1 MLNFTW
7 LSDEDEATLQALAA
21 RDWTRDA
28 LTLGVVDDEQL
39 AARAVALG
47 AVAFHGFGN
56 FYAISTHPDSL
67 VVRYVNLLKARPLD
81 QVGSVTTTREH
92 LADLFDWSQVPAP
105 LSQRTVTELMDTLL
119 ERGPFG
125 FRGPAAAS
133 MPAHLTAM
141 DGSTRTTQVIS
152 GGYGCPAN
160 AFLAR
165 CLEEVGQRYLYTTSA
180 NRSRHATGN
189 ADEPPHFTL
198 RGLQEDFGAAAGV
211 LILAHADER
220 QARRAYPRYAPNST
234 TILAFH
240 RIGGTRSRPA
250 LRIERHGSLHVDD
263 VRPIVAELGF
273 DLELGPNA
281 QQRLPVRSYEVQ
293 AA

>member
-7 LSDEDEATLQALAA
+7 LSDEDEATLRAITS
-21 RDWTRDA
+21 RDWTHDA
-28 LTLGVVDDEQL
+28 LTLGDVDDELL

-56 FYAISTHPDSL
+56 FYAVSTHPDQL
-67 VVRYVNLLKARPLD
+67 VVRYVNQLKGRPLD

-92 LADLFDWSQVPAP
+92 LADLFDWSRLPSP
-105 LSQRTVTELMDTLL
+105 LTQGGVVELMDALL

-125 FRGPAAAS
+125 FRGPAATT
-133 MPAHLTAM
+133 MPAHLTAL
-141 DGSTRTTQVIS
+141 DGELRTTQVIS
-152 GGYGCPAN
+152 GGYRCPAN
-160 AFLAR
+160 SFLAR
-165 CLEEVGQRYLYTTSA
+165 CLEQVGEHYLYITSA
-180 NRSRHATGN
+180 DRSRHATGN
-189 ADEPPHFTL
+189 AEEPAHFTL

-211 LILAHADER
+211 LMLAHRDER
-220 QARRAYPRYAPNST
+220 RARRAYPRYMPNST

-240 RIGGTRSRPA
+240 RLSGTRRRPA
-250 LRIERHGSLHVDD
+250 LRVERHGSLHIDD

-273 DLELGPNA
+273 DVELGPNA
-281 QQRLPVRSYEVQ
+281 QQRLPVRSYQDQ